1 MSTHILAASTFVPV
15 LEYFS
20 GLTLN
25 LNVKHGLHC
34 WLRSWARHQARTPLL
49 CWSTTRY
56 YHTSLLQHQTFHFGC
71 LASITQH
78 SIGLTVQERLI
89 ICPWGHFSLCLEIKK
104 TIAGL
109 NVQQIDR
116 PTSNMIQC
124 SVGWFCA
131 PWQLGEEIVM
141 SILHSFARSSFQKC
155 LGSQNLYCFV
165 LCPAPYISSGW
176 VAMSVAPLVCHALL
190 APYMEGPQQTLYS
203 TTPVTNI
210 TVIGHLGF
218 KQHFCGFLSKIVFW
232 VFDPDCRLRVSWP

>member
-1 MSTHILAASTFVPV
+1 MSTHILGASTFVPV
-15 LEYFS
+15 LENFWYQYLNYFS

-25 LNVKHGLHC
+25 LNVKHGFYCL
-34 WLRSWARHQARTPLL
+34 LRSWARHQARTPLL

-109 NVQQIDR
+109 SVQQIHR

-124 SVGWFCA
+124 SVGWFTCTIA
-131 PWQLGEEIVM
+131 LGGRNCHE
-141 SILHSFARSSFQKC
+141 F
-155 LGSQNLYCFV
+155 
-165 LCPAPYISSGW
+165 PA
-176 VAMSVAPLVCHALL
+176 
-190 APYMEGPQQTLYS
+190 Q
-203 TTPVTNI
+203 
-210 TVIGHLGF
+210 
-218 KQHFCGFLSKIVFW
+218 FCKV
-232 VFDPDCRLRVSWP
+232 